1 MLRIAAE
8 LAGKCLQWVI
18 SRNTQS
24 EDKFSA
30 LGRIASVTLAVAKT
44 PRASHF
50 DGSWMGRAR
59 PLCPDISDVN
69 FLWNLDGIVNLD
81 TKIAH
86 GAVDLRCPS
95 TIVFSAHNLTVRGS
109 NSRDSNVVE
118 ALGDFTEIALA
129 PA

>member
-86 GAVDLRCPS
+86 GAVNFAMSKQKLYGSQVTRP
-95 TIVFSAHNLTVRGS
+95 TVDQSCFG
-109 NSRDSNVVE
+109 
-118 ALGDFTEIALA
+118 
-129 PA
+129 PAKGMRSKL